1 MNIRPSTDR
10 LPSEDLKQA
19 QLRFDLLMEDFEK
32 ARSLLGQLERFISMP
47 LDFNTLHRKTTSLI
61 DGLRMVTERAIENY
75 HYLAENLDD
84 IYEQNVELENAIS
97 ETHESIN
104 ARFTFWLHSFWTG
117 DASEGEVSRN
127 VPTFSEFIQSLA
139 EKESPYAYFLA
150 PCGVTHMLICQSIP
164 LESNPE
170 ALELHFSTYVD
181 SPDGILQILQRAWN
195 KLFRRPDRMLFHL
208 FHRSRP
214 QSSIGT
220 FKQRSSAVISPYL
233 PYRHNSVNQLPKI
246 IYDFINVY
254 GISGRHHVHLL
265 KHGDRSALFL
275 TQGPIRFDGRFV
287 DVSDDEAA
295 DKLPKGTYRAMIE

>member
-214 QSSIGT
+214 TVLDWNIQAEIFCCDFALPALSTQFRQSTPQDYIRLHQCLRHFWTSSCAPAETTVIEV
-220 FKQRSSAVISPYL
+220 RSSSRRAP
-233 PYRHNSVNQLPKI
+233 
-246 IYDFINVY
+246 
-254 GISGRHHVHLL
+254 SGSMGVLL
-265 KHGDRSALFL
+265 TCRMTRLL
-275 TQGPIRFDGRFV
+275 TNCRKAHIGQ
-287 DVSDDEAA
+287 
-295 DKLPKGTYRAMIE
+295 